1 MECSA
6 VFTLHACVHALT
18 DRILH
23 CQCSVQMGFS
33 FFHSPTYAHT
43 RAPSH
48 IVGTVVNGQL
58 LTVFVLSF
66 LVKSLYHFGASR
78 YLTHMNDTN
87 DAQPLKM
94 YVIIRYCIRF
104 KWKFQFLCWLKFL
117 WFFSFLFFFLSTFIM
132 PFFVRSLLRFCDV
145 SFLFRS
151 HHCFC
156 FLCRFHFLT
165 FSFVHFQR
173 EMKKKKQNEKENSI
187 ENRTIFVI
195 ALNVEC
201 MQA

>member
-23 CQCSVQMGFS
+23 CQCSVQMRFS
-33 FFHSPTYAHT
+33 FIHSPTYAHT
-43 RAPSH
+43 CAPSH
-48 IVGTVVNGQL
+48 IVATVVNGQL

-87 DAQPLKM
+87 DAQPLEM

-104 KWKFQFLCWLKFL
+104 KWKFQFLCVG
-117 WFFSFLFFFLSTFIM
+117 SSSYGCFFLCSF
-132 PFFVRSLLRFCDV
+132 PFPSIHLSSPRTTHF
-145 SFLFRS
+145 FLERERARATHNQRAQS
-151 HHCFC
+151 H
-156 FLCRFHFLT
+156 L
-165 FSFVHFQR
+165 
-173 EMKKKKQNEKENSI
+173 
-187 ENRTIFVI
+187 
-195 ALNVEC
+195 
-201 MQA
+201 

>member
-1 MECSA
+1 MLSRLRCMLLLGI
-6 VFTLHACVHALT
+6 VFDLNGNFNFYVG
-18 DRILH
+18 
-23 CQCSVQMGFS
+23 SSSYGFS
-33 FFHSPTYAHT
+33 
-43 RAPSH
+43 
-48 IVGTVVNGQL
+48 
-58 LTVFVLSF
+58 
-66 LVKSLYHFGASR
+66 AS
-78 YLTHMNDTN
+78 
-87 DAQPLKM
+87 
-94 YVIIRYCIRF
+94 
-104 KWKFQFLCWLKFL
+104 
-117 WFFSFLFFFLSTFIM
+117 SFFLSTFIM

-173 EMKKKKQNEKENSI
+173 ETKKKQNEKENSI

-195 ALNVEC
+195 ALNVEY

>member
-1 MECSA
+1 MTSWWLEYHAAHPAQNLSNKYLTEDQMECSA

-33 FFHSPTYAHT
+33 FIHSPTYAHT
-43 RAPSH
+43 RASSH

-87 DAQPLKM
+87 DA
-94 YVIIRYCIRF
+94 
-104 KWKFQFLCWLKFL
+104 
-117 WFFSFLFFFLSTFIM
+117 
-132 PFFVRSLLRFCDV
+132 
-145 SFLFRS
+145 
-151 HHCFC
+151 
-156 FLCRFHFLT
+156 
-165 FSFVHFQR
+165 
-173 EMKKKKQNEKENSI
+173 
-187 ENRTIFVI
+187 
-195 ALNVEC
+195 
-201 MQA
+201 